1 VEAKNSRPQGHTVS
15 SRPKWATLDS
25 VSKKKKDMKI
35 AGPTG
40 GESNP
45 GKGGMKVIN
54 LEYNVCVHYG
64 SHLCNNTSQKQLWE
78 QRICLV

>member
-1 VEAKNSRPQGHTVS
+1 
-15 SRPKWATLDS
+15 
-25 VSKKKKDMKI
+25 MKI